1 MLLLKRQW
9 KVKPVLLAGLLIP
22 CLLFSSC
29 RTDRDFD
36 DDLKSIVQPYLFSFA
51 RWELGALLDEAGQ
64 IIGKENR
71 PVKNP
76 LAVVGEYFSSVDRIK
91 TLRTEIA
98 LAATADDKDKMA
110 SLQAELDNLQD
121 RATALE
127 GIIERILEQQIRDT
141 LTRLDIFHPADQY
154 LNFRVSFPPVNFKLE
169 KPPLVLVISPR
180 DRIESVREITLRPD
194 ISLAEREDIEAKTVD
209 LGVSSLVVTIGG
221 LGATYPTLVTNESS
235 LRFIIDTATEEWLH
249 QYLAF
254 KPLGFSYLLDLTGIS
269 PNYEIATMNE
279 TLATMVSEE
288 VGSIIYQ
295 SYYTEHENSTD
306 DIEETGLEFDFNHE
320 MREIRKTVD
329 ALLAGGEIEQAEQF
343 MEEKRQYLSSMGY
356 YIRKLNQAYFAF
368 HGTYADEPTSI
379 SPIGAEL
386 RQLREQFSSLKEF
399 LNLVA
404 GMTSRDDL
412 KSYLE

>member
-1 MLLLKRQW
+1 MRLFNRQW
-9 KVKPVLLAGLLIP
+9 KIKPVLLAGLLIP

-36 DDLKSIVQPYLFSFA
+36 DALKSIVQPYLFSFH
-51 RWELGALLDEAGQ
+51 RWELGALLDELGQ

-71 PVKNP
+71 LPENP
-76 LAVVGEYFSSVDRIK
+76 LDVVGEYFSSVDRIK

-98 LAATADDKDKMA
+98 LADAANDKGKLS
-110 SLQAELDNLQD
+110 SLQTELDNLQT

-127 GIIERILEQQIRDT
+127 GMIERILEQQIRDT
-141 LTRLDIFHPADQY
+141 LTRLDIFHPADRY
-154 LNFRVSFPPVNFKLE
+154 LKFRVSFPPVNFKLE
-169 KPPLVLVISPR
+169 NPPLVLVISPR
-180 DRIESVREITLRPD
+180 DRIESIREITLLPD
-194 ISLAEREDIEAKTVD
+194 IPLTERKDIEAKTD
-209 LGVSSLVVTIGG
+209 ELGVSSLVVTIGG
-221 LGATYPTLVTNESS
+221 LGATYPTLVTNEAS

-279 TLATMVSEE
+279 TLAGMVSEE

-295 SYYTEHENSTD
+295 TYYNEQGNGNDDDAETEP
-306 DIEETGLEFDFNHE
+306 EFDFNHE

-329 ALLAGGEIEQAEQF
+329 ALLTGGEIEQAEKF
-343 MEEKRQYLSSMGY
+343 MEEKRQYLASMGY

-368 HGTYADEPTSI
+368 HGTYADEPTSV
-379 SPIGAEL
+379 SPIGAEM
-386 RQLREQFSSLKEF
+386 RQLRKQVSSLKEF
-399 LNLVA
+399 LNLA
-404 GMTSRDDL
+404 ASMTSREDL
-412 KSYLE
+412 KLHLE

>member
-91 TLRTEIA
+91 TLRIEIA

-127 GIIERILEQQIRDT
+127 GIIERIL
-141 LTRLDIFHPADQY
+141 
-154 LNFRVSFPPVNFKLE
+154 
-169 KPPLVLVISPR
+169 
-180 DRIESVREITLRPD
+180 
-194 ISLAEREDIEAKTVD
+194 
-209 LGVSSLVVTIGG
+209 
-221 LGATYPTLVTNESS
+221 
-235 LRFIIDTATEEWLH
+235 
-249 QYLAF
+249 
-254 KPLGFSYLLDLTGIS
+254 
-269 PNYEIATMNE
+269 
-279 TLATMVSEE
+279 
-288 VGSIIYQ
+288 
-295 SYYTEHENSTD
+295 
-306 DIEETGLEFDFNHE
+306 
-320 MREIRKTVD
+320 
-329 ALLAGGEIEQAEQF
+329 
-343 MEEKRQYLSSMGY
+343 
-356 YIRKLNQAYFAF
+356 
-368 HGTYADEPTSI
+368 
-379 SPIGAEL
+379 
-386 RQLREQFSSLKEF
+386 
-399 LNLVA
+399 
-404 GMTSRDDL
+404 
-412 KSYLE
+412 